1 MSSTVRKQIAR
12 LFLLAIAVLGVAC
25 GTPNVDSQAGAEAEP
40 VPREIEQVALDTF
53 AAEFNGKNLEIY
65 GRASTTVGELRKLE
79 PSNTSGWA
87 ESEQRNED
95 VIYAVFVFGDM
106 SLESPPDKGGD
117 TQLVPI
123 AAGRML
129 IDETGFVL
137 GTRFWGTK
145 EPADPPFGEQFDD
158 R

>member
-1 MSSTVRKQIAR
+1 M
-12 LFLLAIAVLGVAC
+12 LGVGC
-25 GTPNVDSQAGAEAEP
+25 GTPNVGSKAGAEGESA
-40 VPREIEQVALDTF
+40 VPREIEQVALDIF
-53 AAEFNGKNLEIY
+53 ADRFNGKNLEIY
-65 GRASTTVGELRKLE
+65 GRASTTVGELRESE

-87 ESEQRNED
+87 ESEQKNED

-106 SLESPPDKGGD
+106 SLEAPPDKGGD
-117 TQLVPI
+117 SQRVAI

-145 EPADPPFGEQFDD
+145 EPATPPFGEQFDD